1 MKLDFF
7 FCLNFFCVLT
17 SSVTF
22 ALPLRLPVAD
32 GGLAAR
38 DYGILVARQMLDGAL
53 ASESLTAREA
63 ALIYEDL
70 ERRVLPAVVSFFSPS
85 PVLGRNF

>member
-7 FCLNFFCVLT
+7 FCLNIFCIVT

-32 GGLAAR
+32 GALAAR
-38 DYGILVARQMLDGAL
+38 DYGTLVAREMLDAAL
-53 ASESLTAREA
+53 ASESLTAREV
-63 ALIYEDL
+63 ALAYEDL
-70 ERRVLPAVVSFFSPS
+70 ERRVLPAVVSHSPCS
-85 PVLGRNF
+85 SRNF